1 MVLSKSRL
9 HCKRSGLCAA
19 SEGGE
24 DIHSFFK
31 HAPEKKKA
39 SNEEETVEESL
50 EEYFN

>member
-9 HCKRSGLCAA
+9 PCKRSGLSAA

-31 HAPEKKKA
+31 HAPKKKKV
-39 SNEEETVEESL
+39 SNEEETVEESI
-50 EEYFN
+50 EEYSN